1 MYTCDVDLPSL
12 VPETM
17 YSGSFRTTRGQ
28 VQSVKS
34 PCLVGDPSMECHGT
48 VFRPPTSSLHSP
60 SPHSGHLFK
69 LYRSPALLHTHTPGN
84 ATSLPSREL
93 PSPASGP
100 PLSPLEFR
108 PLKLPEFSVGQLA
121 IFFFLWTGTPG
132 GTPKATSQR
141 PVGSRTRGFVC
152 VKTREENFHTSQVSH
167 RLSSVRLFPEHSE
180 SSRPHM
186 SQDHTGGGRTDTE
199 NHLNE

>member
-1 MYTCDVDLPSL
+1 MFSLVSCGFIRVVWFLHYIVTPRAQAVVCKFRRVQTLLRTYTHPERLPS
-12 VPETM
+12 
-17 YSGSFRTTRGQ
+17 G
-28 VQSVKS
+28 
-34 PCLVGDPSMECHGT
+34 
-48 VFRPPTSSLHSP
+48 
-60 SPHSGHLFK
+60 
-69 LYRSPALLHTHTPGN
+69 
-84 ATSLPSREL
+84 EL
-93 PSPASGP
+93 PSPPSGS
-100 PLSPLEFR
+100 PLSPLDFR

-167 RLSSVRLFPEHSE
+167 RLSSVRLSPEHSE

-186 SQDHTGGGRTDTE
+186 SQDHTCGGRTDTE